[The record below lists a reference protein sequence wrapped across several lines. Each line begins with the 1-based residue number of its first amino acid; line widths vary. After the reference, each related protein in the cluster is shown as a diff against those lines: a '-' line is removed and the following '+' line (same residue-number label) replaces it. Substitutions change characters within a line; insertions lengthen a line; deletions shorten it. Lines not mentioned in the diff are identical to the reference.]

1 MEKPD
6 FSTLSSQEWLLTN
19 GIGGFASGT
28 VAGCATRRYHSL
40 LTVALDPPSGRRMS
54 LLGGLD
60 ETLIIDGTE
69 YPLATHVYEDGTV
82 YPNGW
87 QYLVA
92 FHDTTWEFQLPGDIH
107 VQKELA
113 LTKGMD
119 LLEICYKITCPD
131 FLNLSFRIAPLVCWK
146 EIHSEMKRWSG
157 FPIRS
162 ELENSDWIFQATD
175 DSPIL
180 RLRVFGGKWNKAG
193 WWNESLH
200 HAVEQFRG
208 FDSTEE
214 LFCPSHVTRHLKG
227 RKRYTVTLR
236 ATTLPVF
243 PNFAAGKPTPLD
255 LEIDYKI
262 RRGPSVGSMFI
273 ASKPAGRTTILAGYP
288 WFTDWGRDTFIAL
301 PGLCLASH
309 REETARQIVRDFVP
323 WIKNGRIPNR
333 FPDNQDEPAYNNVD
347 GTLWFIRC
355 IGLCGLATELAKPL
369 QAMIDAHLAGTVG
382 DGIYADTDG
391 LLRSGNDHTNLTWMD
406 AKVEGVA
413 ITPRYDRP
421 VEVQALWINALRVA
435 GRSALADKAQE
446 AFLARFV
453 RTDGLGLYDCLLPDG
468 PQDPSIRPNQV
479 IAAALLDLPDS
490 VNRAILAVAT
500 EHLLTPYGL
509 RTLSPT
515 DPRFR
520 PRYEGGPHA
529 RDCAYHQGTVWPWL
543 IGSFC
548 DLYKKVHGANAAVTP
563 FLTELER
570 HRTEDYG
577 LGGIAEVFDGAAPH
591 RPNGCPWQAWSL
603 AEVLRS
609 KTAHPDRVAAPVTGD
624 L

>member
-1 MEKPD
+1 MTD
-6 FSTLSSQEWLLTN
+6 FSTLASQEWLLTN

-60 ETLIIDGTE
+60 ETVIIDGVE

-87 QYLVA
+87 EYLVA
-92 FHDTTWEFQLPGDIH
+92 FHDTTWEFQLPSG
-107 VQKELA
+107 A
-113 LTKGMD
+113 TLTRRLS
-119 LLEICYKITCPD
+119 LLPGGNTLFVEYRCSHDAVLK
-131 FLNLSFRIAPLVCWK
+131 LAPLVCWK
-146 EIHSEMKRWSG
+146 EIHAQMHRWDG
-157 FPIRS
+157 FPTRS
-162 ELENSDWIFQATD
+162 EGAVQSPFSYWHFQATPD
-175 DSPIL
+175 APTL
-180 RLRVFGGKWNKAG
+180 TFRATGLWERAG
-193 WWNESLH
+193 WWNERLFQPI
-200 HAVEQFRG
+200 EQARG
-208 FDSTEE
+208 FDATEE
-214 LFCPSHVTRHLKG
+214 LYCPAILT
-227 RKRYTVTLR
+227 
-236 ATTLPVF
+236 
-243 PNFAAGKPTPLD
+243 TPLSAD
-255 LEIDYKI
+255 KPSKI
-262 RRGPSVGSMFI
+262 RIGIETGDKTPLNREIPLPPTTDTPKAMVQWKRDQSNWD
-273 ASKPAGRTTILAGYP
+273 KTAGHFLVQAPNGRSTILAGYP

-301 PGLCLASH
+301 PGLCLTTG
-309 REETARQIVRDFVP
+309 RDETARQIVRDFVP

-355 IGLCGLATELAKPL
+355 IGLCGLATELAEPL
-369 QAMIDAHLAGTVG
+369 QALIDAHLAGAVG

-391 LLRSGNDHTNLTWMD
+391 LLRCGDDHTNLTWMD
-406 AKVEGVA
+406 AKVDGVP

-421 VEVQALWINALRVA
+421 VEVQALWIHALRVA
-435 GRSALADKAQE
+435 GRTALAEKAQA

-453 RTDGLGLYDCLLPDG
+453 RTDGLGLYDGLLPDG
-468 PQDPSIRPNQV
+468 TPDKAIRPNQV

-490 VNRAILAVAT
+490 VNRAVLAVAT

-515 DPRFR
+515 DPHFR
-520 PRYEGGPHA
+520 PRYEGGPHE
-529 RDCAYHQGTVWPWL
+529 RDSAYHQGTVWPWL

-548 DLYKKVHGANAAVTP
+548 DLYKKVHGADADVTP
-563 FLTELER
+563 FLAELLR
-570 HRTEDYG
+570 HQEEDYG

-603 AEVLRS
+603 AEVLRA
-609 KTAHPDRVAAPVTGD
+609 KG
-624 L
+624 